1 MISRLANWI
10 LYAVILAVIG
20 ALIYYYTDWF
30 KPATEK
36 AIVAAK
42 SVVESM
48 PLGPFS
54 KKEGADEALGQAR
67 EAYARGDAEAAIRA
81 YSDVVKK
88 NPGNMD
94 AQGELGNVY
103 YMTGRL
109 PEAAQAFY
117 EAAKLMIDQNQVGRA
132 QALLP
137 PIGQGN
143 PALANELQ
151 QKLMQMQQPQMQPA
165 ANATTANAA
174 AAVAD
179 ATAGSAA
186 ANVRLPGYAHGAAAR
201 RGVWGRTGRRSSRV
215 VRWAWRRR
223 INKVQ
228 SKGLRV
234 RRATTKP

>member
-94 AQGELGNVY
+94 ARGELGNVY

-117 EAAKLMIDQNQVGRA
+117 EAAKLMIDQNQAGRA

-151 QKLMQMQQPQMQPA
+151 QKLMQMQQPQMQPPQMQQPQMPQQQSQMPQQGQPPQMSGYPGMPMGQPQA
-165 ANATTANAA
+165 EGYG
-174 AAVAD
+174 
-179 ATAGSAA
+179 AGPDEGQ
-186 ANVRLPGYAHGAAAR
+186 PGGPMGMAPPYQQGPEQGPPGAPR
-201 RGVWGRTGRRSSRV
+201 YY
-215 VRWAWRRR
+215 
-223 INKVQ
+223 
-228 SKGLRV
+228 
-234 RRATTKP
+234 